1 MLVDRTYTQADL
13 QQARVRLRK
22 NVEAGNYPYSV
33 DDEVDAVLA
42 YVNKRADSGIVRKGW
57 KGESRAGLYVESPEL
72 TAQLLAYMIEGI
84 PPENSHQLV
93 LDEDGDLQWITQID
107 GGEVRFDTDPL
118 SSFGQRIMSSF
129 IGILPVESQL

>member
-1 MLVDRTYTQADL
+1 MLVDRTYTQADV

-57 KGESRAGLYVESPEL
+57 KGESRAG
-72 TAQLLAYMIEGI
+72 
-84 PPENSHQLV
+84 
-93 LDEDGDLQWITQID
+93 
-107 GGEVRFDTDPL
+107 
-118 SSFGQRIMSSF
+118 
-129 IGILPVESQL
+129 

>member
-1 MLVDRTYTQADL
+1 
-13 QQARVRLRK
+13 
-22 NVEAGNYPYSV
+22 
-33 DDEVDAVLA
+33 
-42 YVNKRADSGIVRKGW
+42 
-57 KGESRAGLYVESPEL
+57 
-72 TAQLLAYMIEGI
+72 MIEGI